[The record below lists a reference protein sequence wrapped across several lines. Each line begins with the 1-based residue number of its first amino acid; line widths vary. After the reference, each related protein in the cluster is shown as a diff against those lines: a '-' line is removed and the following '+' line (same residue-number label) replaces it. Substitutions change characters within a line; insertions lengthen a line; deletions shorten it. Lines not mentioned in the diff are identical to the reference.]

1 MHGPQNSEKENYN
14 REMDMQLRDKSLF
27 NTWKKY
33 GLWMTQCTNGDIL
46 IFEVREPWNL
56 SSGISWATG
65 DTLSK
70 LSKPA
75 FPLDNKVYNSGWGWN

>member
-46 IFEVREPWNL
+46 ILKSENL
-56 SSGISWATG
+56 GI
-65 DTLSK
+65 
-70 LSKPA
+70 
-75 FPLDNKVYNSGWGWN
+75 